1 MPADMG
7 IKPERLEQIEAFYAG
22 RKGKDTFVDYEMK
35 VYKGNLCS
43 FFCLPVARWTDQIN
57 SRLW

>member
-35 VYKGNLCS
+35 VYKGM
-43 FFCLPVARWTDQIN
+43 FFFLFAGCAVD
-57 SRLW
+57 